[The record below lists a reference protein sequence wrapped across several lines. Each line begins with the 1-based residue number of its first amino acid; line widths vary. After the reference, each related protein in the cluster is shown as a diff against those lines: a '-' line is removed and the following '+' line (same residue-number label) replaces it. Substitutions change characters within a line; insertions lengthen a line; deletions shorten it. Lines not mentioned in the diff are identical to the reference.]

1 MSAIWIIVL
10 LSVAFVF
17 ARGFRSDKMWWIYIS
32 CIIAGLL
39 VGMLSKE
46 VIETSKK
53 VNHTTSITQLVNT
66 VDDYSSA
73 CTQSLV
79 CTVTEGTT
87 NCLSGV
93 VSNMSELKV
102 KLSDALISNI
112 YTNGR
117 DSPAIEDDS

>member
-1 MSAIWIIVL
+1 MTPAIIGL
-10 LSVAFVF
+10 LTVAFILARLFRSTGMWWKLVF
-17 ARGFRSDKMWWIYIS
+17 AIM
-32 CIIAGLL
+32 AGLL
-39 VGMLSKE
+39 VGILSKE
-46 VIETSKK
+46 VVKSDNDK
-53 VNHTTSITQLVNT
+53 TTSITSLVSTMSN
-66 VDDYSSA
+66 DDA
-73 CTQSLV
+73 LTCMQSLV
-79 CTVTEGTT
+79 ATVTEGTT